1 MTEQILEPVHW
12 TETGIPTT
20 PAGRTEA
27 LRDAANGLRKHPALP
42 SLVGD
47 ELAWLITDIQ
57 LLHFED
63 DGECA
68 RDGAAFPC
76 DEYLRALKVARA
88 LDITVPAATTA

>member
-1 MTEQILEPVHW
+1 MTAQTPEPAHW

-20 PAGRTEA
+20 PDGRTEA
-27 LRDAANGLRKHPALP
+27 LRSAANQLRKHPALP

-47 ELAWLITDIQ
+47 ELAWLITDIH

-68 RDGAAFPC
+68 RDGATFPC

-88 LDITVPAATTA
+88 LDITVPVTPSA